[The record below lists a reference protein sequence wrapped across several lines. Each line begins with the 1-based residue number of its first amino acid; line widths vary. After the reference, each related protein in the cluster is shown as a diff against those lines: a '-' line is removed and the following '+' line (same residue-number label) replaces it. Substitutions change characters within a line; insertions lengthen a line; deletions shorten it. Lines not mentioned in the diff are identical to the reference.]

1 MFKFIDEIKDPKEIE
16 EQIKIQHNA
25 GIDGYFK
32 KEMIKDLPLYQ
43 EIYQKR
49 SLEIITPHNQFLYLE
64 KKNMSQ
70 YVFHY

>member
-16 EQIKIQHNA
+16 EQIKIRHNA

-49 SLEIITPHNQFLYLE
+49 SLEIITPQQSIFVFGKKE
-64 KKNMSQ
+64 KFF
-70 YVFHY
+70 VI